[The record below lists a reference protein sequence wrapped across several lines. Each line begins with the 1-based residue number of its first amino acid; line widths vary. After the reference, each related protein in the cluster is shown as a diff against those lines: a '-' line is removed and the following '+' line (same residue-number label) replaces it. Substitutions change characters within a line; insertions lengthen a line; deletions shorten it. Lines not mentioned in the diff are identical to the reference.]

1 MQLRQGKPAAQF
13 PLKDRGEGAKTA
25 VREGGLGAFPF
36 RGLPAM
42 SDLSVYLAPLRRGSG
57 VPRYKRAFDI
67 CLVLLALP
75 AIWPLFLILAAAVRL
90 SGPGPVFFVQTRVGL
105 NGRPFGM
112 VKFRSMY
119 PDAESRRAMLE
130 AQSER
135 AGVCFKLRDDPRVTP
150 VGRFLRRSSLDEL
163 PQLFNVLTGDMSLV
177 GPRPALPQ
185 EVAAYPHAAMGRLA
199 ALPGI
204 TGPWQVAG
212 RADLDFAQMV
222 DLDLDYVRAPSLGR
236 DLAILWR
243 TVAVVASGQGAY

>member
-1 MQLRQGKPAAQF
+1 MSDVSVSIA
-13 PLKDRGEGAKTA
+13 
-25 VREGGLGAFPF
+25 PF
-36 RGLPAM
+36 R
-42 SDLSVYLAPLRRGSG
+42 RGPD
-57 VPRYKRAFDI
+57 VPRYKRIFDI

-75 AIWPLFLILAAAVRL
+75 AIWPLFLVLALAVRL
-90 SGPGPVFFVQTRVGL
+90 SGPGQVFFVQSRVGL
-105 NGRPFGM
+105 NGRRFRM

-119 PDAESRRAMLE
+119 PDAETRRAALE

-163 PQLFNVLTGDMSLV
+163 PQLFNVLVGDMSLV

-185 EVAAYPHAAMGRLA
+185 EVAAYPRAAMGRLA

-243 TVAVVASGQGAY
+243 TMAVVVSGRGAY